1 MFQNLFMN
9 ESYVIVYVLILIRVT
24 SYLLSS
30 SIFNSSQIPAPLKIL
45 FSLIISLVAFEAYK
59 NTSVPLDSLIIILA
73 AKEVFLGVC
82 LGMLTRFFFYA
93 LNMASELTSQAL
105 GLGSASVYNPLSGIN
120 SSLIEQ
126 FQGTLAILIFFA
138 VQGHHLVVS
147 AVFQS
152 FELVSISQ
160 MTLKFN
166 GLGEFVRWCQMLFEI
181 ALKVAAPIVSS
192 LFLVNLGMGIL
203 GRAVPQINV
212 FVTSFQVTIMVGFLI
227 LFVSMP
233 LYINEVVHIL
243 DLTQSQMN
251 KLMGSF

>member
-212 FVTSFQVTIMVGFLI
+212 FVTSFQVTIVVGFLI

>member
-59 NTSVPLDSLIIILA
+59 NTNVPLDSLIIILA

-82 LGMLTRFFFYA
+82 LGMLTRFFFFA

-105 GLGSASVYNPLSGIN
+105 GLGSASTYNPLSGIN

-166 GLGEFVRWCQMLFEI
+166 GLGEFVRWCQLLFEI
-181 ALKVAAPIVSS
+181 ALKVAAPVVSS

-203 GRAVPQINV
+203 AVR
-212 FVTSFQVTIMVGFLI
+212 F
-227 LFVSMP
+227 
-233 LYINEVVHIL
+233 HK
-243 DLTQSQMN
+243 LTYS
-251 KLMGSF
+251 

>member
-1 MFQNLFMN
+1 MFQNLFVN
-9 ESYVIVYVLILIRVT
+9 ESLVIVFVLILIRVS

-30 SIFNSSQIPAPLKIL
+30 SIFNSYQVPAQLKIL
-45 FSLIISLVAFEAYK
+45 ISLIISLVAFEAYK
-59 NTSVPLDSLIIILA
+59 NTKVPLDSLIIILA

-82 LGMLTRFFFYA
+82 LGMLTRFFFFA
-93 LNMASELTSQAL
+93 LNMASELTSHAL
-105 GLGSASVYNPLSGIN
+105 GLSSASIYNPLSGIN

-138 VQGHHLVVS
+138 VQGHHLIVS

-160 MTLKFN
+160 MTLKFG
-166 GLGEFVRWCQMLFEI
+166 GLGEFARWCQILFEI
-181 ALKVAAPIVSS
+181 ALKVSAPVVSS

-212 FVTSFQVTIMVGFLI
+212 FVTSFQVTIAVGFLI

-233 LYINEVVHIL
+233 LYINEVMHIL
-243 DLTQSQMN
+243 DLTQTQMN

>member
-30 SIFNSSQIPAPLKIL
+30 SIFNSAQVPAPLKIL

-59 NTSVPLDSLIIILA
+59 NTRVPLDSLIIILA

-105 GLGSASVYNPLSGIN
+105 GLGSASIYNPLSGIN

-160 MTLKFN
+160 MTLKFG

-181 ALKVAAPIVSS
+181 ALKVSAPIVSS

-212 FVTSFQVTIMVGFLI
+212 FVTSFQVTIIVGFLI
-227 LFVSMP
+227 LFISMP

>member
-203 GRAVPQINV
+203 GRAVPQINL

>member
-30 SIFNSSQIPAPLKIL
+30 SIFNSSQIPAPLKII

-126 FQGTLAILIFFA
+126 FQGMLAILIFFA

-160 MTLKFN
+160 MTLNFN
-166 GLGEFVRWCQMLFEI
+166 GLGEFARWCQMLFEI
-181 ALKVAAPIVSS
+181 SLKVAAPVVSS

-212 FVTSFQVTIMVGFLI
+212 FVTSFQVTIVVGFLI

-233 LYINEVVHIL
+233 LYVNEVVHIL

>member
-1 MFQNLFMN
+1 MFQNLFLD
-9 ESYVIVYVLILIRVT
+9 ERLVIVFVLILIRVS

-30 SIFNSSQIPAPLKIL
+30 SIFNSYQVSAPLKIL
-45 FSLIISLVAFEAYK
+45 ISLIISLVAFEAYK
-59 NTSVPLDSLIIILA
+59 TTKVPVDSLIIVLA
-73 AKEVFLGVC
+73 AKEVILGVA
-82 LGMLTRFFFYA
+82 LGMVTRFFFYA

-105 GLGSASVYNPLSGIN
+105 GLGSASIYNPLSGIN

-138 VQGHHLVVS
+138 LEGHHLIVS

-160 MTLKFN
+160 MSIKFG
-166 GLGEFVRWCQMLFEI
+166 GLGEFVKWCQILFEI
-181 ALKVAAPIVSS
+181 ALKVAAPVVSS

-227 LFVSMP
+227 LFISMP
-233 LYINEVVHIL
+233 LYINEVMRIL
-243 DLTQSQMN
+243 DLTQTQML
-251 KLMGSF
+251 KVMGSF